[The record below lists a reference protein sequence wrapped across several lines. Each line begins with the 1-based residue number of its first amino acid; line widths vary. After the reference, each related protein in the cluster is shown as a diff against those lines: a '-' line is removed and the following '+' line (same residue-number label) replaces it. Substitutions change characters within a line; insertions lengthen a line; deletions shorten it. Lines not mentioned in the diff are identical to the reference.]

1 MDVRI
6 TGIGPQL
13 VIAVSGIQGTSA
25 VWQSIASRLSD
36 EATFV
41 MPNLRARCEAE
52 FGHDM
57 EEYRLEYFSGDL
69 SSVVEAHAWDRDYLL
84 AGWSFGVSV
93 ALQYLA
99 RPGAL
104 RPKGLILASGNPI
117 IGEGFAVSTTG
128 LSGLATQIPD
138 HEHGVGVADAT
149 DPDAVALTRR
159 VVRGADQRALLPRI
173 TVRTL
178 IFHGSADEECPLSG
192 ARELAHAIS
201 GSERRVLGGGHNL
214 PITHADAMAS
224 SIRRFITHNT
234 ETEQV

>member
-1 MDVRI
+1 ME
-6 TGIGPQL
+6 P
-13 VIAVSGIQGTSA
+13 
-25 VWQSIASRLSD
+25 IASRLSD

-52 FGHDM
+52 LGLDM
-57 EEYRLEYFSGDL
+57 EEYRLEHFAGDL

-93 ALQYLA
+93 ALRYLV

-104 RPKGLILASGNPI
+104 MPMGLILASGTPI
-117 IGEGFAVSTTG
+117 IGEVSPVSTTE

-138 HEHGVGVADAT
+138 HERSVGLADAA
-149 DPDAVALTRR
+149 DPDAAAVTRR
-159 VVRGADQRALLPRI
+159 VVRGADQRALLPPI
-173 TVRTL
+173 TVPTL

-214 PITHADAMAS
+214 PITHADAIAS
-224 SIRRFITHNT
+224 SIRRFITYNT